1 MKLTPVLTEKSLR
14 QAKEGHYTFWVTPS
28 LTKQGVKALVERV
41 FEVKVGRVR
50 TMNFKGG
57 VKKNLRGRTQ
67 VIKGA
72 KKAIVTLKE
81 GKIEIFEEKGKKK

>member
-1 MKLTPVLTEKSLR
+1 MKLIPVLTEKSLK
-14 QAKEGHYTFWVTPS
+14 QAKEGHYTFWVSPS
-28 LTKQGVKALVERV
+28 LTKEGVKALIERV
-41 FEVKVGRVR
+41 FEVKVGKVR

-57 VKKNLRGRTQ
+57 VKRNLRGRTQ

>member
-1 MKLTPVLTEKSLR
+1 MKLTPVLTEKSLKE
-14 QAKEGHYTFWVTPS
+14 AKAGHYTFWVSPS
-28 LTKQGVKALVERV
+28 LTKEGVKALVERV

-57 VKKNLRGRTQ
+57 VKRNLRGRTQ

-72 KKAIVTLKE
+72 KKAMVTLKE

>member
-14 QAKEGHYTFWVTPS
+14 QAKEGHYTFWVAPS
-28 LTKQGVKALVERV
+28 LTKQGVKALIERV
-41 FEVKVGRVR
+41 FEVKVGRVH
-50 TMNFKGG
+50 TMNLKGG
-57 VKKNLRGRTQ
+57 VKRNLRGRTQ
-67 VIKGA
+67 VVKGA